1 MSRAGDQ
8 LARAAAARFGISPR
22 SELEFIRH
30 GENTTFR
37 VRTPAGETLALRL
50 NRPGY
55 QRRDALRSELMWM
68 AALHEAGIQ
77 TPAPLKGIDGE
88 EIQHLGGEPSTDHTA
103 MMFTWVP
110 GVPLSSL
117 ETSAPWQALGE
128 LMASIHNHARSWRP
142 PPGFTRPAWDAEAL
156 VGDEP
161 RWGDPDPN
169 GVFSDAD
176 RSAIDECRAEV
187 ARRLTAI
194 GTDRSDY
201 GLIHGDLGFE
211 NVLVD
216 DGVPN
221 VIDFDDC
228 GAGWFAHEIAV
239 ALYPHEGKPGFEAAH
254 DALISGYRR
263 CGPLPDGILDE
274 LPTFLM
280 ARRLCT
286 LGWVFSRPET
296 DHAAAQR
303 EQRLRTTPA
312 ALSRFRSW
320 ARNRP

>member
-1 MSRAGDQ
+1 MSRADDQ

-37 VRTPAGETLALRL
+37 VRTPDGDALALRL

-55 QRRDALRSELMWM
+55 QRPDALRSELMWM
-68 AALHEAGIQ
+68 AALREAGIQ
-77 TPAPLKGIDGE
+77 TPAPLEGIDGE
-88 EIQHLGGEPSTDHTA
+88 EIQHLGGEPDTAHTA
-103 MMFTWVP
+103 VMFTWVP

-142 PPGFTRPAWDAEAL
+142 PLGFTRPAWDAEAL

-161 RWGDPDPN
+161 RWGNPDPQ
-169 GVFSDAD
+169 GVFSDAV
-176 RSAIDECRAEV
+176 RSAIAECRAEV
-187 ARRLTAI
+187 ARRLRAI
-194 GTDRSDY
+194 GTDRSGY

-228 GAGWFAHEIAV
+228 GAGWFGHELAV
-239 ALYPHEGKPGFEAAH
+239 ALYPYEGTPGFEAARE
-254 DALISGYRR
+254 ALIRGYRR
-263 CGPLPDGILDE
+263 RGPLSDAMLDE

-280 ARRLCT
+280 ARRLST

-296 DHAAAQR
+296 EHAAAQR
-303 EQRLRTTPA
+303 GRRLRTTPA
-312 ALSRFRSW
+312 SLSRFLAW
-320 ARNRP
+320 ARNGP